1 MMNPLDFVK
10 YEDQQSVS
18 NKFKITAYEVY
29 SLQL

>member
-10 YEDQQSVS
+10 YEDQSVS